1 MPALQQTCTGSRG
14 SQQGGF
20 FFFGGGVV
28 GIGCHSQV
36 GKDTEL
42 DAVARQFEPYL
53 KAGCA
58 CTGAPL
64 WCGLGCVLEQSWL
77 RKLRRSNA
85 L

>member
-14 SQQGGF
+14 SQQGG
-20 FFFGGGVV
+20 VW
-28 GIGCHSQV
+28 IGRHSQV

>member
-14 SQQGGF
+14 SQQGG
-20 FFFGGGVV
+20 V
-28 GIGCHSQV
+28 GIGRHSQV

-53 KAGCA
+53 NARCVCMA
-58 CTGAPL
+58 APW
-64 WCGLGCVLEQSWL
+64 WCGLGCVPEQSWL
-77 RKLRRSNA
+77 TKLRRSNA

>member
-14 SQQGGF
+14 SQQGG
-20 FFFGGGVV
+20 V
-28 GIGCHSQV
+28 GIGRHSQV

-77 RKLRRSNA
+77 RKLRLSHA